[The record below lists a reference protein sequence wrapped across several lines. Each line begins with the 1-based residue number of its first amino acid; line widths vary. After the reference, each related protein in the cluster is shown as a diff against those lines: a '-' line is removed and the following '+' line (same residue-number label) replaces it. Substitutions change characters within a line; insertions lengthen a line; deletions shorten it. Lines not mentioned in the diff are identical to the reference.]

1 MTKSLVLLRTT
12 SELLQPKKSTL
23 QKFSGFNFNWKITL
37 TLNSINL
44 TRAILLSSQ
53 ILRSSAEEVYK

>member
-12 SELLQPKKSTL
+12 SEFLQPKKSTL

-37 TLNSINL
+37 THNSINFTL
-44 TRAILLSSQ
+44 DQTKK
-53 ILRSSAEEVYK
+53 YFNY